1 LEGTRKDF
9 VSSAVA
15 GSLGVDGRGGPLDER
30 LLIER

>member
-1 LEGTRKDF
+1 LEGARKDF

-15 GSLGVDGRGGPLDER
+15 GSLGVDRRGGPLDVC